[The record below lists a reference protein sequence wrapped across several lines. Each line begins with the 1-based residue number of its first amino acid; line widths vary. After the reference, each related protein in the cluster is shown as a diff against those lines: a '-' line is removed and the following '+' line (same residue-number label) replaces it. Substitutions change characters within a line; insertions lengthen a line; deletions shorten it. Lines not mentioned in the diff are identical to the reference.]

1 MKAILLSILV
11 ALMLMGEYSV
21 GDMMIDPPLRYEG
34 TGRVGDP
41 LALYNPATDRPIYIP
56 LDRGKFNFEFEGV
69 IYQIIPIQY
78 EKIQVYRRN

>member
-11 ALMLMGEYSV
+11 ALMFLGEYSS
-21 GDMMIDPPLRYEG
+21 GQMMIDPPLMYEG

-41 LALYNPATDRPIYIP
+41 LALYNPQTDRPIYIP
-56 LDRGKFNFEFEGV
+56 MDRGKFTFEFEGV

-78 EKIQVYRRN
+78 EKIQVYRR